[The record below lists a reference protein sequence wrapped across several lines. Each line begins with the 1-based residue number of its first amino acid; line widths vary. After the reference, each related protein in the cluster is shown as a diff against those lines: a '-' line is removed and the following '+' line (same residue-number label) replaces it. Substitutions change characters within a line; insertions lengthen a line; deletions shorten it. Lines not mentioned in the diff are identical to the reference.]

1 MADAREFPYPN
12 FAFRVKI
19 GNNDEKDIL
28 AGFQEVSGLAA
39 ETAVTDYRAGNSLEN
54 VPQKVMG
61 LGKTPDVTLKRGVAG
76 SLDLFEWMQAVRNGD
91 RSADAYGKT
100 VVIKLMAEDRTTP
113 VLQWTLRNARPMKYT
128 GPALNGKSSDVAIEE
143 LVLSAE
149 NISLAKGG

>member
-19 GNNDEKDIL
+19 GTDDENGIL
-28 AGFQEVSGLAA
+28 AGFQEVSGLGA
-39 ETAVTDYRAGNSLEN
+39 ETAVTEYRPGNKKEN
-54 VPQKVMG
+54 VPTKVFG
-61 LGKTPDVTLKRGVAG
+61 LGKTGDVTCKRGVCG
-76 SLDLFEWMQAVRNGD
+76 SLDLFQWLEAVRNGD
-91 RSADAYGKT
+91 RSKDQFFRS

-113 VLQWTLRNARPMKYT
+113 VLEWTLQNARPMKYT

-149 NISLAKGG
+149 NVTLKKP